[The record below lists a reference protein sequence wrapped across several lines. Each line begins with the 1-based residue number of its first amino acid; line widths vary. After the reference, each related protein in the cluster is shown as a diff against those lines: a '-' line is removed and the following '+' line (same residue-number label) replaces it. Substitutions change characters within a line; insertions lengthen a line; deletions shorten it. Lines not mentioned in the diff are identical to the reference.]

1 VPEVL
6 MASPVFQLVAIL
18 SLALLPPV
26 YSISV
31 LWIGNSYTYYND
43 LPTIVSKLAQAAGEG
58 YEFDSHL
65 EGGWSWEKHWNSNET
80 LQKIG
85 SKAWDVV
92 VLQEY
97 STRPAYNEE
106 RVCRDTVT
114 YLDNLVA
121 KIKESS
127 PEGRLQFYQ
136 TWGRPFGLASECPNL
151 PQFCEYATM
160 QDALTASYS
169 TFACMK
175 KPASVAPVG
184 ESFRQVRNTQGD
196 EFFFSLYNTGG
207 VSDHHPSLAGSYL
220 SGLVHFLSLFPH
232 STVLG
237 ITETMGLD
245 QATAAILQEAAE
257 ETWALGLPWTFPAGE
272 ECDLCM
278 CNC

>member
-1 VPEVL
+1 MG
-6 MASPVFQLVAIL
+6 MASPAFQLVAIL
-18 SLALLPPV
+18 TLALLSPV

-43 LPTIVSKLAQAAGEG
+43 LPTIVSKLAEAAGEG

-151 PQFCEYATM
+151 PQFCEYASM

-184 ESFRQVRNTQGD
+184 ESFRQVQNTQGD
-196 EFFFSLYNTGG
+196 EFFFSL
-207 VSDHHPSLAGSYL
+207 
-220 SGLVHFLSLFPH
+220 FPD